1 MWGLNGF
8 DLSADFPKRGG
19 QERIRPATRRPS
31 SARSAMA
38 WLLSVKLFSAVVFSG
53 LSPLLLSQR
62 GLMLLHTGTLG
73 EVMEVDEDVVSDV
86 APTVAAAPE
95 NTIAAQQAVQI
106 ADSIEERVRRKLQE
120 QREVTQDTVQAAT
133 RFELDVT
140 AAQEAA
146 QIADNIEERVHLKL
160 RQQRAAAE
168 VAQAAADA
176 EEAANAQD
184 ANGAAAASARSAE
197 EAAAVRL
204 GELTAAARA
213 SAEAEVANAA
223 AQAEAANA
231 AAQAEAA
238 RAAAQAEAAK
248 LNAEQGAARKATEA
262 VARKEEAGA
271 AEEVPW
277 WRQPAPR
284 WWPLKQ
290 RQQQQY
296 MSWLWLAADPSAP
309 FDMWVTLQIFTLLL
323 CMYCV
328 CLYGAMSLWPALL
341 RAMGLAS
348 EEDASESVVPQRLE
362 PKLNALASQAAEDAS
377 SAGVPSPPA
386 MQQARADLCLSPPQP
401 PPRAA
406 RASRDAALRTPPSQ
420 RGRGGAMPAAAA
432 AAAGAH
438 ESQHEGA
445 PAGAAVITSPPL
457 AVDPN
462 LHVEMRD
469 DADGREGPAAPAR
482 RQSSSAAGA
491 GAAAGGT
498 HDPRLAPAAAE
509 ALFTPPHARRAVG
522 SAGSVRSATR
532 TSKIASSSRASAH
545 SGPGPPR
552 RRSLVPPLDTTFA
565 NRSR

>member
-1 MWGLNGF
+1 
-8 DLSADFPKRGG
+8 
-19 QERIRPATRRPS
+19 
-31 SARSAMA
+31 MA

-62 GLMLLHTGTLG
+62 GLMLLHTGTLD

-95 NTIAAQQAVQI
+95 NTIAAQQAAQI

-120 QREVTQDTVQAAT
+120 QREVTQDTAQAAT
-133 RFELDVT
+133 HFELDVT

-197 EAAAVRL
+197 EAAAMRL

-213 SAEAEVANAA
+213 SAEAE
-223 AQAEAANA
+223 
-231 AAQAEAA
+231 AA
-238 RAAAQAEAAK
+238 RAAAQAEAAKAAAQAQAAK

-262 VARKEEAGA
+262 VATKEEAGA

-277 WRQPAPR
+277 WRQPAPWW

-290 RQQQQY
+290 RQQQQH
-296 MSWLWLAADPSAP
+296 MSWLWLASDPSAP

-323 CMYCV
+323 CMYGV

-362 PKLNALASQAAEDAS
+362 PRLNALASQAAEDAS
-377 SAGVPSPPA
+377 SAGVPFSRA
-386 MQQARADLCLSPPQP
+386 LQQARADLCLSPPQP

-438 ESQHEGA
+438 ESQREGA
-445 PAGAAVITSPPL
+445 PAGAAVMTSPPL

-462 LHVEMRD
+462 LQVEMRDLHVEMRD
-469 DADGREGPAAPAR
+469 DPDGRGGPAAPAR

-498 HDPRLAPAAAE
+498 HDARLAPAAAE
-509 ALFTPPHARRAVG
+509 ALFTPPHTRRAVG
-522 SAGSVRSATR
+522 IAGSVRSATR